1 MAEFIFVYRSPAG
14 SAPGNP
20 QTVNAWRAWFA
31 DMGPALHDMGRP
43 VFSRATIGTASADS
57 TQLGGYSVVTAQNLD
72 EALALAKGCP
82 AVAAGGGVEVGELA
96 DIPADVLA
104 GQDVS

>member
-20 QTVNAWRAWFA
+20 ETANAWRAWFA
-31 DMGPALHDMGRP
+31 GLGPALRDMGRP
-43 VFSRATIGTASADS
+43 VFSRAAIGTASAEG
-57 TQLGGYSVVTAQNLD
+57 TQLGGYSVVTAQDLD
-72 EALALAKGCP
+72 EALALTKGCP

-96 DIPADVLA
+96 DVPAEVLA
-104 GQDVS
+104 GQNAS

>member
-14 SAPGNP
+14 SAPASSA
-20 QTVNAWRAWFA
+20 TANAWRTWFA
-31 DMGPALHDMGRP
+31 GLGSALHDMGRP
-43 VFSRATIGTASADS
+43 VFSRATIGTASAES

-82 AVAAGGGVEVGELA
+82 AVAAGGGVDVGELA
-96 DIPADVLA
+96 DIPAEVLA
-104 GQDVS
+104 GQNAS